1 MNSDVKNMINIL
13 ELDFANKSE
22 LQERKG
28 LIEDIIKKINDEDK
42 INTYKEVL
50 NYIDNRFRVIEY
62 FEKETKEEKFERL
75 KRELNRQKNI
85 RNNID
90 KKYNNLTIKEMDQYE
105 NEIFDIDLSIDFL
118 EEEIEEL
125 KEKIEGD

>member
-22 LQERKG
+22 LQERKE
-28 LIEDIIKKINDEDK
+28 LIEDIIKNINDEDK
-42 INTYKEVL
+42 INVYKEVL